1 VYQKKVRTADPD
13 KLNALELEETQ
24 LLDDLKRMKERERE
38 NTGSNTPSFNLG
50 TVSSATNAVRKSQL
64 NSVGF
69 KTDLEGNIVGDLEGR
84 EGAYYAAELAT
95 AQTLQTTYGNL
106 GDQAMND
113 NIQTIQNN
121 ARNGIISYGKR
132 QQYLESIGK
141 GTSYFQGQTDS
152 KTVEENINKGMY
164 KVGDVIQVQTKS
176 GIKIVVYTGVTDP
189 NTGMPFI
196 MG

>member
-1 VYQKKVRTADPD
+1 MPKGKKTCEKCGHQCGPRAYMCPECQHPFMFAPQSKEKKTTRMIRKFDW
-13 KLNALELEETQ
+13 KELEKGDKIKATGGPYSVVDGEFIPMGCRGKFTVMGV
-24 LLDDLKRMKERERE
+24 DD
-38 NTGSNTPSFNLG
+38 
-50 TVSSATNAVRKSQL
+50 
-64 NSVGF
+64 
-69 KTDLEGNIVGDLEGR
+69 
-84 EGAYYAAELAT
+84 
-95 AQTLQTTYGNL
+95 
-106 GDQAMND
+106 
-113 NIQTIQNN
+113 
-121 ARNGIISYGKR
+121 NGIIAYGKR
-132 QQYLESIGK
+132 QQYLESVGK